1 MKKNHQS
8 TVKAVFISLSACLLI
23 TFSSCTS
30 HRQLVYLKNVDS
42 VSAEA
47 YYPKN
52 RPEYRIQTR
61 DIMYIKIYS
70 LNEEMSSLINQTIG
84 SYQQNLF
91 QNETSLFING
101 YAVSDSGNIEIP
113 ILGRIKIAGKT
124 MDEAITA
131 IRQRADKYLKDATV
145 IVKLISFK
153 ISVIGEVNRPGTY
166 NNFNNQLTVLEAISM
181 AGDITDYGNR
191 KHVLVLRPTAD
202 GTRSFRLDLTNKN
215 ILISDG
221 FFLLPNDIVYVE
233 PIKSKTFRLNIP
245 TITLVFTSI
254 TTLILVLNYI
264 INNRD
269 LPASVAAENYI
280 EHCFPEITPIG
291 FKRMF
296 NI

>member
-1 MKKNHQS
+1 LLKVTLLIVS
-8 TVKAVFISLSACLLI
+8 VCLLVAI
-23 TFSSCTS
+23 SSCTT

-42 VSAEA
+42 ASTEN

-52 RPEYRIQTR
+52 RPEYKIQTR
-61 DIMYIKIYS
+61 DIMYVKIYS
-70 LNEEMSSLINQTIG
+70 LNEEMSSMINQTIG

-113 ILGRIKIAGKT
+113 VLGRIRVAGKT
-124 MDEAITA
+124 MDEATNS

-166 NNFNNQLTVLEAISM
+166 NNFNNQLTVLEAVSM

-191 KHVLVLRPTAD
+191 KQVLVLRPTSD
-202 GTRSFRLDLTNKN
+202 GTKTFRLDLTNRN
-215 ILISDG
+215 ILTSDG

-233 PIKSKTFRLNIP
+233 PIKSKTFRINLP
-245 TITLVFTSI
+245 TISLAFTSI
-254 TTLILVLNYI
+254 STLILVLNYI
-264 INNRD
+264 N
-269 LPASVAAENYI
+269 
-280 EHCFPEITPIG
+280 
-291 FKRMF
+291 K
-296 NI
+296 